1 MKPPA
6 MPSPPGAADEN
17 GHRNAEDP
25 MRLFAAL
32 ELNSKVIANLTDLVH
47 RLRPISPVSWI
58 HPENMHVT
66 LKYIG
71 EWNEHRLD
79 DLIQA
84 LNGVRTRIAV
94 NVPLA
99 GLGYFPSIR
108 NPRVFWVGAENT
120 PPLRQLASAVDA
132 ALAPLG
138 VTPEVRPYVPHLTL
152 GRMQAGR
159 DLTEM
164 HEAIEELPTRD
175 FGSIAPDRFALFE
188 STSTQQGAIYR
199 KVQEF
204 PFLGGSR

>member
-1 MKPPA
+1 
-6 MPSPPGAADEN
+6 
-17 GHRNAEDP
+17 

-32 ELNSKVIANLTDLVH
+32 ELNSKVITNLTELVR
-47 RLRPISPVSWI
+47 RLSPISPVMWI
-58 HPENMHVT
+58 HPQNMHVT

-71 EWNEHRLD
+71 EWDEHRLD
-79 DLIQA
+79 DIIQA
-84 LNGVRTRIAV
+84 LQEVKIKFTV

-132 ALAPLG
+132 ALSPLG
-138 VTPEVRPYVPHLTL
+138 VTPEVRPYAPHLTL
-152 GRMQAGR
+152 GRMKAGQ

-164 HEAIEELPTRD
+164 HEAIEELPSRD
-175 FGSIAPDRFALFE
+175 FGAITPDRFVLFE
-188 STSTQQGAIYR
+188 STLTPEGAIYR

-204 PFLGGSR
+204 PFLTGAGGD